1 MEENTKRKVDLN
13 IAGIQM
19 SLITD
24 ESEAH
29 VASITRRMD
38 ERMSALLSNV
48 KLSKLDA
55 ALLCALDFCSDKIV
69 AEKRLRNLE
78 AQVSLYEVNLRRLKS
93 EVTALKNKLGEG
105 APAEEASAEEDS
117 PVADE
122 QIKIEAPTR
131 DDKLRQIE
139 SLLGRK

>member
-29 VASITRRMD
+29 VAGITRRMD
-38 ERMSALLSNV
+38 EKMTALLSNV

-78 AQVSLYEVNLRRLKS
+78 AQVSLYEVNLRRLKN
-93 EVTALKNKLGEG
+93 EVTALKNKLGE
-105 APAEEASAEEDS
+105 APAEETPAEEEAA
-117 PVADE
+117 VADE

-139 SLLGRK
+139 SLLRK